1 VKQKDPKFPKD
12 RRREDRVSAENK
24 VVLEPLVGSPDKP
37 ESQPYCVLTE
47 DISPGGCRVL
57 SSQSFPAATLL
68 SVELPLS
75 KVKKMIKTKGEVRW
89 VRSVEDGELFE
100 MGIEFIDLPPESL
113 VALLEY
119 SYKKTHPKKVRA

>member
-1 VKQKDPKFPKD
+1 M
-12 RRREDRVSAENK
+12 SAENR
-24 VVLEPLVGSPDKP
+24 VILEPVGGSDVRE

-57 SSQSFPAATLL
+57 SSRSFPAATLL

-75 KVKKMIKTKGEVRW
+75 KVKKVIKTKGEVRW

-113 VALLEY
+113 AALLEY
-119 SYKKTHPKKVRA
+119 SYKKAQTKKARA

>member
-1 VKQKDPKFPKD
+1 VKKEGPKFPKD
-12 RRREDRVSAENK
+12 RRREVRVSAENK
-24 VVLEPLVGSPDKP
+24 VILEPLGESAGRA
-37 ESQPYCVLTE
+37 ESQPYCLLTE
-47 DISPGGCRVL
+47 DISPGGCRIL
-57 SSQSFPAATLL
+57 SSRSFPAATLL

>member
-1 VKQKDPKFPKD
+1 
-12 RRREDRVSAENK
+12 
-24 VVLEPLVGSPDKP
+24 
-37 ESQPYCVLTE
+37 
-47 DISPGGCRVL
+47 L
-57 SSQSFPAATLL
+57 SSRSFPAATLL